1 EGQNDRHTE
10 ESNGSEG
17 GNGGGGLPD
26 AADAALTPHA
36 LRQERE
42 LLREEAQRAK
52 LAAEGLRCDVEDL
65 EAQMQSESET
75 FRKTMSGLEAQLESE
90 RLARLA
96 AEEEAADARPA
107 AGSVASRTN
116 PSSANALAQAEAELD
131 ALRRQSA
138 PSCSGLVLALL
149 SHQAKQTAL
158 ESSNA
163 EKASLR
169 LMVEQLRVLAYP
181 NGPITPRRLPRSRA
195 CRPDLR
201 RRPSL
206 DYIRIHMQDPPYARH
221 MKRAVNT
228 LDKAGVK
235 LGVFLRPLSN
245 GPDAIFSLHRP
256 ATPPEMHQ
264 RGYNDALPQPPGAPA
279 LASASPWQRQ
289 PSFLIG
295 ERFDGNGNLQDPVS
309 AVAVPSFSLMT
320 DCADNLI
327 DSSASSASHQFQ
339 ENLSSPRR
347 HRHRRVR
354 RRQRRWRRKRELR
367 RRGRHSPAV
376 LTAAPADY
384 DSSANGGNIGIEL
397 LLSAGSEL
405 VAASAEFCLCANCGL
420 CCQGADRMR
429 AHKTASGHL
438 GFLRADPFDTHSNAP
453 SARISWNPARPC
465 SATSLCT
472 VMRALPEEA
481 PKMTAPPAGAA
492 VAAVPSAPSGPFDC
506 AVCGRGLPAVS
517 DLTAHAAQTGHSQ
530 FKAQRRLSRGQEAL
544 PAQSKPAEP
553 PAAVGSSRP
562 SPVVTLGP
570 SEQLSVCLQCTAWTA
585 GVVAQNE
592 HGKRTGHYSF
602 QDCSAPERRQRGPT
616 CYKCLLCHQRMS
628 TPGQVASHISR
639 FSHENFASLVDDCSR
654 LADGPP
660 PGQELP
666 YLRVRLCPMR
676 PATLAEESAAAD
688 MASRSLQ
695 LAVARQNLGLPYS
708 VNLCRVCGLRFSS
721 ASPDE
726 LLAHARAAHIGE
738 RDLMDR
744 KIALMTFITESA
756 DSATVGSSA
765 CRSSVYLTCLLCPTR
780 LRFASDLPPHL
791 NAAHRRPCPP
801 KPILLPDG
809 QASMR
814 RHLQTVCITRCSLCD
829 RCFPSEAQLRRHR
842 DADHSTTTLPPPVKR
857 RRRSIVDFGAAATQ
871 TRDTGDDRLLLCFTC
886 GRRIHQLVGAE
897 VASFGVPPASSWQFC
912 NKLFNFLLFV
922 LAADWLVQW
931 SAVTDT
937 GGQRLQLRLDDR
949 FADFGVLPH
958 QQSLCSFSGEQG
970 LSLIG

>member
-1 EGQNDRHTE
+1 
-10 ESNGSEG
+10 
-17 GNGGGGLPD
+17 
-26 AADAALTPHA
+26 AMATP
-36 LRQERE
+36 
-42 LLREEAQRAK
+42 AK
-52 LAAEGLRCDVEDL
+52 L
-65 EAQMQSESET
+65 
-75 FRKTMSGLEAQLESE
+75 
-90 RLARLA
+90 
-96 AEEEAADARPA
+96 
-107 AGSVASRTN
+107 
-116 PSSANALAQAEAELD
+116 
-131 ALRRQSA
+131 
-138 PSCSGLVLALL
+138 
-149 SHQAKQTAL
+149 
-158 ESSNA
+158 
-163 EKASLR
+163 
-169 LMVEQLRVLAYP
+169 
-181 NGPITPRRLPRSRA
+181 
-195 CRPDLR
+195 
-201 RRPSL
+201 
-206 DYIRIHMQDPPYARH
+206 
-221 MKRAVNT
+221 
-228 LDKAGVK
+228 
-235 LGVFLRPLSN
+235 
-245 GPDAIFSLHRP
+245 
-256 ATPPEMHQ
+256 
-264 RGYNDALPQPPGAPA
+264 
-279 LASASPWQRQ
+279 
-289 PSFLIG
+289 LIG

-339 ENLSSPRR
+339 EIFPPLADIDIGAYGDDSGGGGGSESFDAEDAVNRLISLASPSAD
-347 HRHRRVR
+347 
-354 RRQRRWRRKRELR
+354 
-367 RRGRHSPAV
+367 SPAV

-438 GFLRADPFDTHSNAP
+438 GFLRADPFDTFKCAQCADQLESRQAVLRH
-453 SARISWNPARPC
+453 
-465 SATSLCT
+465 
-472 VMRALPEEA
+472 VALHGHERYQKKR

-602 QDCSAPERRQRGPT
+602 QTVQHRSGVSGGPT

-676 PATLAEESAAAD
+676 PGESHLALLIVALAEESAAAD

-791 NAAHRRPCPP
+791 NAAHRRPCPLCQ

-886 GRRIHQLVGAE
+886 GGEFISLSALRSHHSECRRR
-897 VASFGVPPASSWQFC
+897 
-912 NKLFNFLLFV
+912 
-922 LAADWLVQW
+922 AAGRC
-931 SAVTDT
+931 TN
-937 GGQRLQLRLDDR
+937 GN
-949 FADFGVLPH
+949 
-958 QQSLCSFSGEQG
+958 C
-970 LSLIG
+970 